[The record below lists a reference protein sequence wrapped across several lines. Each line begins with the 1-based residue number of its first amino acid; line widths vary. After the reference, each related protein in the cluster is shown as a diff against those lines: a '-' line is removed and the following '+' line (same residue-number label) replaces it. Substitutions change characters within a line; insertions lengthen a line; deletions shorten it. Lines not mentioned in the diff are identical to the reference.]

1 MHNLFCMLDYSILY
15 ANNNMVHMD
24 FMVQFSM
31 DNANTIVGLSND
43 EVWRIHGFQKKTLKI
58 WNVKKILVSL
68 LITLNNNI
76 MGENRNHRNRN
87 DKRHNQK
94 SKPTE
99 QELRDRLTKDINKLV
114 SENEKLSEQK
124 DNILHLTNFT
134 QQATQ
139 FHLTSVKQATGS
151 IEQEDV
157 DYCIKLS
164 KRVIDQYLK
173 TNQLWQMN

>member
-1 MHNLFCMLDYSILY
+1 
-15 ANNNMVHMD
+15 
-24 FMVQFSM
+24 
-31 DNANTIVGLSND
+31 
-43 EVWRIHGFQKKTLKI
+43 
-58 WNVKKILVSL
+58 
-68 LITLNNNI
+68 

-87 DKRHNQK
+87 DKRHKQK

-114 SENEKLSEQK
+114 TDNEKLSEQK
-124 DNILHLTNFT
+124 DNLVQIMDFNH
-134 QQATQ
+134 QATQ
-139 FHLTSVKQATGS
+139 FHLSKVKETTGT

-164 KRVIDQYLK
+164 KRVIDHYLK